1 MKKLYLLAAA
11 FICLAPLLH
20 AQVSTETF
28 EDETD
33 VSLNFTDNGQVF
45 RVGAVSRNGF
55 DIYSSTSSFGW
66 SGTAADKRFIDNTGK
81 PGIGPGLAVYT
92 SGNAGFVLKSMY
104 LFPARADASFT
115 SLTGVC
121 TISGY
126 RNGAL
131 VYTASISAA
140 NVNKSFG
147 TNNGYTLA
155 DMSTLGGTNNSNTV
169 IDSFTVTCTG
179 NMEYLG
185 LDALR
190 WAPAATPGSPVTE
203 TFETVTP
210 NATTFTSSGQ
220 QFLIADVSRS
230 QFDIFSQANKGWNG
244 TGVDNKFI
252 DNTIYT
258 YTNPGFTISTDN
270 GAAFTLKSMY
280 LYLSKSTGDLSG
292 ITGSC
297 TVTGYKNG
305 SAVFSFTIP
314 TASINQNTAVRNGY
328 TLVDLS
334 TQGGTN
340 NSNTPIDMFSIT
352 ATNNIEYIGLDAMTW
367 APSSTL
373 PLRLLDFEARKQATS
388 VDIQWKTD
396 MEEPNTTFTVEKST
410 DARNFTAMKDIEG
423 KTAAG
428 TLINQYTVTDH
439 APFKGRNYYRL
450 RMDEGG
456 KITYSKVVSVLFGT
470 GDQIGVNVFPN
481 PVSNVL
487 QVVCDNE
494 RLWNK
499 PATLFDAQGRIVRT
513 FTLKSRNEI
522 DVRALTTGTYLL
534 RMPDNTVVKVR
545 KL

>member
-1 MKKLYLLAAA
+1 MKKLYLLAAT
-11 FICLAPLLH
+11 FIGISQLLH

-33 VSLNFTDNGQVF
+33 VSLNFTDNGQGF
-45 RVGAVSRNGF
+45 RVGAVSRNAF
-55 DIYSSTSSFGW
+55 DIYSSTSSYGW
-66 SGTAADKRFIDNTGK
+66 SGTVADKRFIDNTGK

-92 SGNAGFVLKSMY
+92 NGNAGFVLKSMY
-104 LFPARADASFT
+104 LFPARADVTFT

-147 TNNGYTLA
+147 TNNGYTFA
-155 DMSTLGGTNNSNTV
+155 DMSTLGGTNNSNAV
-169 IDSFTVTCTG
+169 IDRFTVTCTG

-190 WAPAATPGSPVTE
+190 WAPAATPGSPTTE
-203 TFETVTP
+203 TFEAVTP
-210 NATTFTSSGQ
+210 DATTFTSSGQ
-220 QFLIADVSRS
+220 QFLIEDVSRS
-230 QFDIFSQANKGWNG
+230 QFDVFSQTNKGWNG

-270 GAAFTLKSMY
+270 SAAFTLKSMY
-280 LYLSKSTGDLSG
+280 LYLAKSNGDLSG
-292 ITGSC
+292 INGSC

-305 SAVFSFTIP
+305 SSVYSFTIP
-314 TASINQNTAVRNGY
+314 TASINQNVGFRNGY

-334 TQGGTN
+334 TAGGAN
-340 NSNTPIDMFSIT
+340 NSNTPIDMFTIT
-352 ATNNIEYIGLDAMTW
+352 ANNNIAYIGLDAMTW

-388 VDIQWKTD
+388 VAIQWKTD
-396 MEEPNTTFTVEKST
+396 MEEPNTTFTVEKSG
-410 DARNFTAMKDIEG
+410 DARNFTTMKEMEG
-423 KTAAG
+423 QMAEG
-428 TLINQYTVTDH
+428 TLINQYIVTDH
-439 APFKGRNYYRL
+439 TPLKGRNYYRL
-450 RMDEGG
+450 RMNEGG
-456 KITYSKVVSVLFGT
+456 RITYSKVVAVTFGA
-470 GDQIGVNVFPN
+470 DDKIGVNVFPN
-481 PVSNVL
+481 PVNNVL

-494 RLWNK
+494 LLWNK
-499 PATLFDAQGRIVRT
+499 PATLFDAQGRGVRT
-513 FTLKSRNEI
+513 FTVKNRSEI
-522 DVRALTTGTYLL
+522 DVQGLPGGTYLL

>member
-1 MKKLYLLAAA
+1 MKKLYLLAAT
-11 FICLAPLLH
+11 FIGISQLLH

-33 VSLNFTDNGQVF
+33 VSLNFTDNGQGF
-45 RVGAVSRNGF
+45 RVGAVSRNAF
-55 DIYSSTSSFGW
+55 DIYSSTSSYGW
-66 SGTAADKRFIDNTGK
+66 SGSVADKRFIDNTGK

-92 SGNAGFVLKSMY
+92 NGSAGFVLKSMY
-104 LFPARADASFT
+104 LFPARADVTFT

-147 TNNGYTLA
+147 TNNGYTFA

-190 WAPAATPGSPVTE
+190 WATAATPGSPVTE

-210 NATTFTSSGQ
+210 DATTFTSSGQ

-230 QFDIFSQANKGWNG
+230 QFDVFSQTNKGWNG

-270 GAAFTLKSMY
+270 GTAFTLKSVY
-280 LYLSKSTGDLSG
+280 LYLAKSNGDLSG

-305 SAVFSFTIP
+305 SSVFTFTIP
-314 TASINQNTAVRNGY
+314 TASINQNVGFRNGY

-352 ATNNIEYIGLDAMTW
+352 ANNNIAYIGLDAMTW

-388 VDIQWKTD
+388 VDLQWKTD
-396 MEEPNTTFTVEKST
+396 MEEPNTTFTVEKSG
-410 DARNFTAMKDIEG
+410 DARNFTAMKEMEG
-423 KTAAG
+423 LMAEG
-428 TLINQYTVTDH
+428 TLINQYIVTDH
-439 APFKGRNYYRL
+439 TPLKGRNYYRL
-450 RMDEGG
+450 RMNESGR
-456 KITYSKVVSVLFGT
+456 ITYSKVVAVTFGA
-470 GDQIGVNVFPN
+470 DDKIGVNVFPN
-481 PVSNVL
+481 PVNNVL

-494 RLWNK
+494 LLWNK
-499 PATLFDAQGRIVRT
+499 PATLFDAQGRVVRS

-522 DVRALTTGTYLL
+522 DVQALTTGTYLL